1 MQDFKDFYQ
10 QNRDFIDAFI
20 IVIILCVAGAWLY
33 HDINRNEPI
42 YNDTDAT
49 MADIDKRIQGIE
61 SRLDTM
67 SARLEQTQ
75 KTISGVAERV
85 DRSTENAQAIAG
97 GLQSAETR
105 LDDAIQRSGR
115 IENLISEIERTNK

>member
-20 IVIILCVAGAWLY
+20 IVIILCVAGAWLC
-33 HDINRNEPI
+33 HDINRNKPI